1 MAGCEEH
8 VVSVKAARFQS
19 LDELVAFMTEVLREV
34 ASSSHY
40 PC

>member
-1 MAGCEEH
+1 
-8 VVSVKAARFQS
+8 VVSGRVARFQS

-34 ASSSHY
+34 ASTLHH